1 LPIPFSMDFTRT
13 SSGMPCPIPMLIA
26 TRTKAIKALSLKK
39 TIRRNK
45 SKIPRETTT
54 NGMDI

>member
-1 LPIPFSMDFTRT
+1 MDFTRT